1 MTTSPKV
8 EPQQEAP
15 AGNRGRGRPRQLA
28 PEERESLILDAM
40 ERVLTVHGLDGA
52 SMAAIA
58 REAGMS
64 KRTIYQVFDSRAR
77 LFTACIR
84 RIRLSFVRP
93 LAGTETAFP
102 LRERLRHILIPD
114 VHLAAS
120 EMPVAVL
127 RAVVVEAKRYPDLA
141 SAFLEEGPNAAREV
155 VRSELERAT
164 ANGEIRPVDTTLAA
178 RILCDMVYECPID
191 RMIAPENSLRDPTE
205 VENRFQLALD
215 IFVKGMAPGAS
226 PSPGPIG

>member
-8 EPQQEAP
+8 EPQQETA
-15 AGNRGRGRPRQLA
+15 ARNRGRGRPKQLA
-28 PEERESLILDAM
+28 PQERETLILDAM
-40 ERVLTVHGLDGA
+40 ERVLTIRGLDGA

-64 KRTIYQVFDSRAR
+64 KRTIYQVFDSRSC

-102 LRERLRHILIPD
+102 LRERLRRILMPD
-114 VHLAAS
+114 MRLAAS

-127 RAVVVEAKRYPDLA
+127 RAVVAEAKRYPDLA
-141 SAFLEEGPNAAREV
+141 TAFLEEGPNAAREV
-155 VRSELERAT
+155 VRSELERA
-164 ANGEIRPVDTTLAA
+164 AADGEIRPVDAALAA

-191 RMIAPENSLRDPTE
+191 RMIAPESSRRNPTE
-205 VENRFQLALD
+205 VEMRFQLALD
-215 IFVKGMAPGAS
+215 IFLKGMAPGTGAS
-226 PSPGPIG
+226 ST